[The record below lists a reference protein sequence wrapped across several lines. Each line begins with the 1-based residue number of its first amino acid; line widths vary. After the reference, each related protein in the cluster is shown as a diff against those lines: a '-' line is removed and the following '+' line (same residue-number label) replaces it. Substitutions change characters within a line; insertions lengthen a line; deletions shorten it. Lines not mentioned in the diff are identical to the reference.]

1 MDGECGM
8 SEPKRTGLL
17 ELLRASQGCQFV
29 IPVYQRNYTW
39 SADDQVKQYL
49 FDLENVLKGNYKNH
63 FLGIIIYLEKSLDF
77 SSREF
82 SVIDGQQRLTTTFLI
97 IYAIK
102 QIFAQNGDTKN
113 VSNLEGQYLTNPYSA
128 DNIKYKLKPLV
139 SDDDVYRC
147 IVEDRLTDIKDNNSN
162 VLKNYNYISNKLKQ
176 FIAAGYDANKILMAM
191 DKLYVVCVPI
201 SEEDN
206 AQKIFESIN
215 ATGAKLTASD
225 LIRNFLLMDLRSS
238 IQEKYYAHWKKIEDN
253 VSADSKILEM
263 FFRMFIALKS
273 YTLVAKNSVYREF
286 VAWKEQS
293 GLDIKDIF
301 AELLEYSKSYSFLFK
316 SDLKKLDKKLQSALI
331 DYRKIQSDLPMS
343 AILEFCRLKNDGK
356 ISEETLGELIAA
368 INGYLLRR
376 SICDINSQN
385 ISKLFP
391 SLLKKIIEKCDGDYS
406 NVVKILNQ
414 EMVGNNALTSGS
426 YMPTDKQ
433 MHELLHTAN
442 VYKRPSLRIIFD
454 RMELDNNPAP
464 VDLSALS
471 VEHLMPQT
479 PTPEWLDEL
488 NTDLET
494 YQNNLHRI
502 GNLTLATKPDNSKM
516 GNALWDYKNEV
527 LKETGHLTMN
537 MKLLQVAHWD
547 LQHIEDRSRELI
559 DEICR
564 LYPYPDVRISAF
576 DEDDDVV
583 TEDDALELA
592 VKAVGVPLE
601 VVKKGSAYNSVDN
614 KNGYIFTTSKMHKQG
629 DREKYWYGY
638 SDRRY
643 AQLKDCENL
652 NLILICRHKNV
663 VVVNLPKVFL
673 DSIKERLNT
682 SLDEDGNIKHYH
694 IVIFVN
700 SNNTVS
706 MLLSKPILEEIDI
719 SNYVIG
725 KFNL

>member
-1 MDGECGM
+1 M

-102 QIFAQNGDTKN
+102 QIFAQKGDTKN

-238 IQEKYYAHWKKIEDN
+238 TQEKYYALWKKIEDN

-263 FFRMFIALKS
+263 FLRMFIALKS
-273 YTLVAKNSVYREF
+273 YILVAKNSVYREF

-442 VYKRPSLRIIFD
+442 VYKRPALRIIFD

-537 MKLLQVAHWD
+537 MKLLEVPHWD
-547 LQHIEDRSRELI
+547 LQHIEDRSQELI

-564 LYPYPDVRISAF
+564 LYPYPNVRISAF

-583 TEDDALELA
+583 TENDALELA
-592 VKAVGVPLE
+592 VKAAGVPLE
-601 VVKKGSAYNSVDN
+601 VIKKGAAYRSVDN
-614 KNGYIFTTSKMHKQG
+614 KNGYIFTASKMYVQG
-629 DREKYWYGY
+629 DKEKYWFGY
-638 SDRRY
+638 RERRFD
-643 AQLKDCENL
+643 QLTDCENL
-652 NLILICRHKNV
+652 HLILICRHKNV

-706 MLLSKPILEEIDI
+706 MLLSKPALEEINI

-725 KFNL
+725 KFKL

>member
-1 MDGECGM
+1 M
-8 SEPKRTGLL
+8 SESKPQRIGLLGLL
-17 ELLRASQGCQFV
+17 EVSKVQFV

-39 SADDQVKQYL
+39 SADDQVRQYL
-49 FDLENVLKGNYKNH
+49 IDLENVLKGKHNNH
-63 FLGIIIYLEKSLDF
+63 FLGIVIYLEKSLDI

-102 QIFAQNGDTKN
+102 QIFAQNGNTEK
-113 VSNLEGQYLTNPYSA
+113 VSYIEKQYLTNHCSD

-162 VLKNYNYISNKLKQ
+162 VLKNYNYISSKLKQ
-176 FIAAGYDANKILMAM
+176 FIAAGYDASQILTAM

-201 SEEDN
+201 SEYDN
-206 AQKIFESIN
+206 AQKIFESFN

-225 LIRNFLLMDLRSS
+225 LIRNFLLMDLGSS
-238 IQEKYYAHWKKIEDN
+238 TQEKYYVSYWKRIEEN

-273 YTLVAKNSVYREF
+273 YKLVAKKSVYREF
-286 VAWKEQS
+286 VSWKEQS
-293 GLDIKDIF
+293 GLDIKYIF

-368 INGYLLRR
+368 INGYLIRR

-391 SLLKKIIEKCDGDYS
+391 SLLKKIIEKCAGDYT

-442 VYKRPSLRIIFD
+442 VYKRPALRIIFD

-479 PTPEWLDEL
+479 PTLEWIAEL

-537 MKLLQVAHWD
+537 MQLLQVEKWD
-547 LQHIEDRSRELI
+547 LQCIEKRSKELI
-559 DEICR
+559 DKICE
-564 LYPYPDVRISAF
+564 LYPYPEDVN
-576 DEDDDVV
+576 DDA
-583 TEDDALELA
+583 DALELA
-592 VKAVGVPLE
+592 VTAVGVPLE
-601 VVKKGSAYNSVDN
+601 VVKKGSAYRSFDN
-614 KNGYIFTTSKMHKQG
+614 KNGYIFTASKMYPQG
-629 DREKYWYGY
+629 VKEKYWYGY
-638 SDRRY
+638 NDKKFD
-643 AQLKDCENL
+643 QLLDCENL

-673 DSIKERLNT
+673 ESIKERLNT
-682 SLDEDGNIKHYH
+682 SLDEDGNIRHYH
-694 IVIFVN
+694 IVIFIN
-700 SNNTVS
+700 PNNTVS
-706 MLLSKPILEEIDI
+706 MLLSKPTLEEIDI
-719 SNYVIG
+719 SNYVIRG
-725 KFNL
+725 I